1 MMTQEG
7 LDRLTPGAPVG
18 ASVGHAAGPAQGSR
32 AEEAR
37 RAEESSAS
45 AAFRA
50 LLEKF
55 EANAEELRKR
65 TGDLADPQALKEA
78 VSSARRSIDQAVVL
92 GGDLL
97 EAYRAAQQRG
107 PGPDRGADQHQTDG
121 PGGGR

>member
-7 LDRLTPGAPVG
+7 LDRLGPGAAVG
-18 ASVGHAAGPAQGSR
+18 ASPGRAAGPVPGARTDEAQ
-32 AEEAR
+32 
-37 RAEESSAS
+37 RAEESRAS

-65 TGDLADPQALKEA
+65 TDDLADPRALKEA

-97 EAYRAAQQRG
+97 EAYRASQQRG
-107 PGPDRGADQHQTDG
+107 PGPEIGADQHHSDG

>member
-7 LDRLTPGAPVG
+7 LDRLGPGAPVG
-18 ASVGHAAGPAQGSR
+18 ASAGRVAGPAPGTE
-32 AEEAR
+32 AEEAQ
-37 RAEESSAS
+37 RAEESRAG

-65 TGDLADPQALKEA
+65 TDDLADPQALKEA

-97 EAYRAAQQRG
+97 EAYRASQQRG
-107 PGPDRGADQHQTDG
+107 SGPETGAEQSDFDG

>member
-7 LDRLTPGAPVG
+7 LDRLGPGAAVG
-18 ASVGHAAGPAQGSR
+18 ASPGRAAGPAPGAR
-32 AEEAR
+32 TDEAQ
-37 RAEESSAS
+37 RAEESRAS

-65 TGDLADPQALKEA
+65 TDDLADPQALKEA

-97 EAYRAAQQRG
+97 EAYRASQQGGSG
-107 PGPDRGADQHQTDG
+107 PEIGADQHHSDG

>member
-1 MMTQEG
+1 MMTREG
-7 LDRLTPGAPVG
+7 LERLAPGAAVG
-18 ASVGHAAGPAQGSR
+18 ASVGRAAGPAPGTR
-32 AEEAR
+32 AEEAQ
-37 RAEESSAS
+37 RAAESRSS

-55 EANAEELRKR
+55 EANAEDLRKR
-65 TGDLADPQALKEA
+65 TDDLADPQALKEA

-97 EAYRAAQQRG
+97 EAYRASQQRG
-107 PGPDRGADQHQTDG
+107 SGPEHGAEQSDFDG

>member
-7 LDRLTPGAPVG
+7 LDRLGPAASVG
-18 ASVGHAAGPAQGSR
+18 ASVGRAAGPPPGSP
-32 AEEAR
+32 AGEAR
-37 RAEESSAS
+37 EAQESQTS

-65 TGDLADPQALKEA
+65 TDDLADPQALKEA
-78 VSSARRSIDQAVVL
+78 VSSARRSINEAVVL

-107 PGPDRGADQHQTDG
+107 SAPENGANQLHPEG

>member
-1 MMTQEG
+1 MTQER
-7 LDRLTPGAPVG
+7 LDRLTPGAALG
-18 ASVGHAAGPAQGSR
+18 ASVGRAAGPAPGAG
-32 AEEAR
+32 AEEAQ
-37 RAEESSAS
+37 RAAESRTSAV
-45 AAFRA
+45 FRA

-65 TGDLADPQALKEA
+65 TDDLADPQALKEA

-97 EAYRAAQQRG
+97 EAYRASQQRDSG
-107 PGPDRGADQHQTDG
+107 PGSRADQHDLDG

>member
-7 LDRLTPGAPVG
+7 LDRLGPGAAVG
-18 ASVGHAAGPAQGSR
+18 ASPGRAAGPAPGAR
-32 AEEAR
+32 TDEAQ
-37 RAEESSAS
+37 RAEESRAS

-65 TGDLADPQALKEA
+65 TDDLADPRALKEA

-97 EAYRAAQQRG
+97 EAYRASQQRG
-107 PGPDRGADQHQTDG
+107 PGPEIGADQHHSDG

>member
-18 ASVGHAAGPAQGSR
+18 ASVGHAAGPVQGPR

-65 TGDLADPQALKEA
+65 TDDLADPQALKEA

-107 PGPDRGADQHQTDG
+107 PGPDHGADQHQSDG

>member
-7 LDRLTPGAPVG
+7 LDRLGPGAAVG
-18 ASVGHAAGPAQGSR
+18 ASPGRAAGPVPGARTDEAQ
-32 AEEAR
+32 
-37 RAEESSAS
+37 RAEESRAS

-65 TGDLADPQALKEA
+65 TDDLADPRALKEA
-78 VSSARRSIDQAVVL
+78 VSSARRSIDQALVL

-97 EAYRAAQQRG
+97 EAYRASQQRG
-107 PGPDRGADQHQTDG
+107 PGPEIGADQHHSDG